1 METDGGCTFIAS
13 LSLFLKDSK
22 KQGDIKMYNEQGI
35 DLSDEYES
43 ILRLTIKE
51 LKDIMEK
58 IKNQKEELTKCL
70 AYLNRY
76 KI

>member
-1 METDGGCTFIAS
+1 
-13 LSLFLKDSK
+13 
-22 KQGDIKMYNEQGI
+22 MYNEQGI